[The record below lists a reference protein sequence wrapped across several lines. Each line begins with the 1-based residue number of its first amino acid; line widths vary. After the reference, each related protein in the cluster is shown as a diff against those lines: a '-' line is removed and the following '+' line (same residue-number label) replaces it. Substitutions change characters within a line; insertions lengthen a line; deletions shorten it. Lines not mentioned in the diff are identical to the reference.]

1 MLEFAAFLRDEKGQA
16 PRSVYNKF
24 ENVMTFLKANK
35 VRDIVGKADWPRYT
49 EQEPEIYE
57 PEELTKLFNACD
69 AEERVWYEFFLKSGM
84 REQEVM
90 YTYRSDVNC
99 SGCIVRVTHKPDRGC
114 TPKAYKE
121 REIPIPAKLAA
132 SLKKWMAKA
141 DKSCNLLFPTAGCNP
156 KLDFLD
162 RLKTCAER
170 AKLEQ
175 GQLLVARVPCDVRD
189 AMLVGGGRSAD
200 GQGMAEA

>member
-1 MLEFAAFLRDEKGQA
+1 M
-16 PRSVYNKF
+16 RS
-24 ENVMTFLKANK
+24 
-35 VRDIVGKADWPRYT
+35 I
-49 EQEPEIYE
+49 
-57 PEELTKLFNACD
+57 
-69 AEERVWYEFFLKSGM
+69 
-84 REQEVM
+84 
-90 YTYRSDVNC
+90 
-99 SGCIVRVTHKPDRGC
+99 RVTHKADRGW

-189 AMLVGGGRSAD
+189 AMLVGGCRSAD
-200 GQGMAEA
+200 GQGMAGA

>member
-1 MLEFAAFLRDEKGQA
+1 
-16 PRSVYNKF
+16 VYNKF

-99 SGCIVRVTHKPDRGC
+99 SVGIVRITHKPDRGW
-114 TPKAYKE
+114 TPKASKE
-121 REIPIPAKLAA
+121 RDPDP
-132 SLKKWMAKA
+132 
-141 DKSCNLLFPTAGCNP
+141 CQAGCE
-156 KLDFLD
+156 F
-162 RLKTCAER
+162 E
-170 AKLEQ
+170 E
-175 GQLLVARVPCDVRD
+175 V
-189 AMLVGGGRSAD
+189 D
-200 GQGMAEA
+200 GEG